1 MRRFFFLSSFLF
13 FFVFCSRF
21 CSKAQSEK
29 ITIETITINSS
40 VFYGITDVFTRI
52 ESLYP
57 TFVLTRVNLPDVAV
71 TVARFYQIPDTCTR
85 WSILCR
91 WKMRDL
97 LQHHSH
103 VTQHSVRVELD

>member
-1 MRRFFFLSSFLF
+1 MRRFFCF
-13 FFVFCSRF
+13 SRF

-71 TVARFYQIPDTCTR
+71 TVARSGPRHVHALVDTLSLEDARPVATPFPR
-85 WSILCR
+85 DPTLCA
-91 WKMRDL
+91 
-97 LQHHSH
+97 S
-103 VTQHSVRVELD
+103 